1 MPKGLEPFKSHC
13 VCSIVP
19 RKFVRYARIF
29 NPGWRVEGDTR
40 IPVQWSEMAAYT
52 GRKAHRLMQWPS
64 FLGKPR
70 IGDFVTADGA
80 VIAPPDEGTLPA
92 AVSLPLRVVL
102 ASHTHGQAVWLAV
115 WQGYGWD
122 YENFVPDTMFIK
134 TDQREWGLF
143 RGPLDLINLSFF
155 EGMGQTA
162 NMVWPDDRSWCLATG
177 IDLNTTYIGGPARL
191 IEDLLAA
198 NHLEVWPA
206 EPDDDITYKAD
217 TLNAG

>member
-1 MPKGLEPFKSHC
+1 MAF
-13 VCSIVP
+13 VP
-19 RKFVRYARIF
+19 
-29 NPGWRVEGDTR
+29 GE
-40 IPVQWSEMAAYT
+40 
-52 GRKAHRLMQWPS
+52 
-64 FLGKPR
+64 
-70 IGDFVTADGA
+70 TADRRFRHRRRCSYRPAGR
-80 VIAPPDEGTLPA
+80 GTLPA

-134 TDQREWGLF
+134 TDQREWDLF

-191 IEDLLAA
+191 IETC
-198 NHLEVWPA
+198 WPRTIWKSGR
-206 EPDDDITYKAD
+206 PNRTTTLPTRRIPSTPAD
-217 TLNAG
+217 AD